1 LLGGWVVHDRDYDV
15 VLIGLDGFP
24 IARTDTRQK
33 VKKSFVFGLCQ
44 TQLNKAD
51 DGTGFDLG
59 V

>member
-15 VLIGLDGFP
+15 VLIGLDGFT
-24 IARTDTRQK
+24 ITSAYTRQK
-33 VKKSFVFGLCQ
+33 IEKSFVFGLCQ